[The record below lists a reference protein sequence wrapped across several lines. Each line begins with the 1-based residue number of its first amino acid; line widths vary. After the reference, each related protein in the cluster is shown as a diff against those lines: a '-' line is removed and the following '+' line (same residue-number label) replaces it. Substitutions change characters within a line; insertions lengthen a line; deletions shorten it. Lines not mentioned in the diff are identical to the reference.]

1 VFPERDV
8 SLLLSSRQ
16 RLLPPGCPPPQRGH
30 PTSKKNQTSSCP
42 LVSSHGSLRALGAKD
57 FAYSCS

>member
-30 PTSKKNQTSSCP
+30 PTSKKPNI
-42 LVSSHGSLRALGAKD
+42 
-57 FAYSCS
+57 